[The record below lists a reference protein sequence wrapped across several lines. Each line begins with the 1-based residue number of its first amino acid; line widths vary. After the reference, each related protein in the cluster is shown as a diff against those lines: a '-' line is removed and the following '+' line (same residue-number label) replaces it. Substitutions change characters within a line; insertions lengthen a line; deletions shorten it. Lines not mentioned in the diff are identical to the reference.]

1 MTDKES
7 ILAISIREVKT
18 DNQPVFLFNIT
29 LDGKVIAANES
40 LSSADSQAVR
50 NLSKHYNRI
59 FESRFAPNLVSEN
72 LKPFGV
78 QLFKLWLEKSWQAIS
93 EKLPKG
99 NQRIIVISSEITEI
113 LNLPWE
119 LMCLAGGKFIGL
131 DAKFTIRRLPSS
143 DGKLSEADETLPPKP
158 LRVLFMA
165 CAPRDE
171 VQLDFER
178 EEEALL
184 RVMAKAG
191 VAFEYCDYG
200 TFDELRDRIN
210 EFEPYIVHLTG
221 HGVVNEKDK
230 LGYFA
235 FEDEKGYTDLRSSEE
250 MREQLFSGSRVK
262 LAFISGCQTAKAPP
276 IEALGGICQGIVS
289 EEIPLAIGWAASIA
303 DNVATQFATSF
314 YDTVAK
320 GQTVDRALTQARQA
334 ILQTCENMGY
344 PGWTLPLVYSSSLQ
358 AKVFDKASKE
368 VLPERPNVKQE
379 ALPGMLGGYTE
390 HFVGRRREIQRLLP
404 ALRDGA
410 IQSLILT
417 GLGGAGKSTLA
428 TKIARKLEALGF
440 RLIIVSSSKESPL
453 SASRLLQACSDV
465 FLDNNL
471 RDEYDILND
480 AGIPADAR
488 LRYIVSTLNEHRF
501 LLVLD
506 NFEENLDETSRRI
519 LDEEIAAFYAHL
531 ITHLSGAS
539 RTIVTC
545 RYLPAGVK
553 LPSVAREEALG
564 EFPESAFLKFLW
576 RESAIEERYYNGD
589 LPKELLSQL
598 HDLLGGTPR
607 FLLQIREVLKTM
619 TAAELKAELAKVKLA
634 QDEEAGVL
642 QKQRDEYCEA
652 IFTSRLYGYLSEDS
666 RRALSRAAVY
676 GIAITVEGIGATAG
690 IAIDEAKGFL
700 RQWQDYA
707 LAYQERESGKDDLWS
722 VYGLLRGW
730 LLSPKRLSVKDKL
743 AAHQAAGDFLREIVN
758 QKRSIELEL
767 NWIECL
773 TEARAQYLEAK
784 DYQQAREVTDS
795 LSGYLV
801 RQGLYKDLAMMN
813 EELLNCEE
821 HPIPMLWIAR
831 SFLDRGEYKSA
842 RQWYEESLKAA
853 GEDLLTES
861 AEALHGLATIDVH
874 EGNYQEAREKFFKA
888 LEMHQQIGNRAG
900 QAQTLHNLATIDLRE
915 GKYKEAREKFFKAL
929 EMHQQIGDR
938 VGEADTLHQLASID
952 LYEGSYKEARE
963 KFIKVLEMRQQI
975 GDRAGEGVTLHNLAS
990 IDMEEG
996 NYQEAREK
1004 FIKVLEMR
1012 QQIGDRAGE
1021 AVALHNLATIDLY
1034 EGNYKEAREKFI
1046 KVLEMHQQIGDRA
1059 GQAQTLHNLAT
1070 IDLREGNYQEAREK
1084 FIKVLEMSQQI
1095 GNRAGQAQTLHQL
1108 ASIDL
1113 REGNY
1118 QEAREKFIKVLE
1130 MSQQIGDR
1138 AGEAVT
1144 LHQLASI
1151 DLNEGNYKEAR
1162 EKFIKVLEMRQQIGD
1177 RAGEATTFYQIGFTA
1192 FKSGKLVEGMRLVAL
1207 CFLIDQSIGHGETQ
1221 SDLQMLSQM
1230 AAQLNYTQEQF
1241 DAMFKEVIEEYQ
1253 KDRGWA
1259 LIRAAFPES

>member
-40 LSSADSQAVR
+40 LSPVDSQAVR
-50 NLSKHYNRI
+50 NLSKHYNRM
-59 FESRFAPNLVSEN
+59 FESRFAPKLVSEN
-72 LKPFGV
+72 LKGWGAE
-78 QLFKLWLEKSWQAIS
+78 LFKLWLEKSWQAIS

-99 NQRIIVISSEITEI
+99 NQRIIVISSEIAEI

-119 LMCLAGGKFIGL
+119 LMCLAGGRFIGL
-131 DAKFTIRRLPSS
+131 DAKFAVRRFPVS
-143 DGKLSEADETLPPKP
+143 DGKLAKADKKLLPRP

-171 VQLDFER
+171 AQLDFER

-221 HGVVNEKDK
+221 HGVVNEKDG

-235 FEDEKGYTDLRSSEE
+235 FEDEKGNTDLRSSEE
-250 MREQLFSGSRVK
+250 MREQLFSGSIVK

-303 DNVATQFATSF
+303 DNIATQFATSF

-344 PGWTLPLVYSSSLQ
+344 PGWTLPLLYSSSLQ
-358 AKVFDKASKE
+358 SEVFDKASKE

-428 TKIARKLEALGF
+428 TKIARKLEALRF

-453 SASRLLQACSDV
+453 SASRLLQACSDA
-465 FLDNNL
+465 FLKANL
-471 RDEYDILND
+471 RNEYDTLND
-480 AGIPADAR
+480 ASIAVDAR
-488 LRYIVSTLNEHRF
+488 LRYIVSVLNEHRF

-506 NFEENLDETSRRI
+506 NFEENLDEISRRI
-519 LDEEIAAFYAHL
+519 LDEEIAAFYSYL
-531 ITHLSGAS
+531 IANLSGAS

-545 RYLPAGVK
+545 RYLPAGAK

-576 RESAIEERYYNGD
+576 REPAIEERYYKGD
-589 LPKELLSQL
+589 LPKELLSEL

-607 FLLQIREVLKTM
+607 FLLQIREALKTM
-619 TAAELKAELAKVKLA
+619 TAAELKAELAKVKLS
-634 QDEEAGVL
+634 QDEKAGLL

-652 IFTSRLYGYLSEDS
+652 IFTGRLYGYLSEDS

-676 GIAITVEGIGATAG
+676 GIAVTVEGIAATAG
-690 IAIDEAKGFL
+690 IAVGEAKGFL

-730 LLSPKRLSVKDKL
+730 LLSPKRLNAEDKL

-758 QKRSIELEL
+758 QKRNVELGL
-767 NWIECL
+767 NWIECF

-784 DYQQAREVTDS
+784 DYQQAREVTHS
-795 LSGYLV
+795 LSSYLV

-813 EELLNCEE
+813 EELLSYDE
-821 HPIPMLWIAR
+821 HPSPMGWIAR
-831 SFLDRGEYKSA
+831 SFSERGEYKDA

-853 GEDLLTES
+853 GEDLLAES
-861 AEALHGLATIDVH
+861 ASALHG
-874 EGNYQEAREKFFKA
+874 
-888 LEMHQQIGNRAG
+888 
-900 QAQTLHNLATIDLRE
+900 
-915 GKYKEAREKFFKAL
+915 
-929 EMHQQIGDR
+929 
-938 VGEADTLHQLASID
+938 LASID
-952 LYEGSYKEARE
+952 LYEGNYQEARE
-963 KFIKVLEMRQQI
+963 KFIKVLEMNQQI
-975 GDRAGEGVTLHNLAS
+975 GDRAGEAGTLHQLAT
-990 IDMEEG
+990 IDLYEG

-1021 AVALHNLATIDLY
+1021 A
-1034 EGNYKEAREKFI
+1034 K
-1046 KVLEMHQQIGDRA
+1046 
-1059 GQAQTLHNLAT
+1059 
-1070 IDLREGNYQEAREK
+1070 
-1084 FIKVLEMSQQI
+1084 
-1095 GNRAGQAQTLHQL
+1095 TLHQL
-1108 ASIDL
+1108 ATIDVN
-1113 REGNY
+1113 EGNY
-1118 QEAREKFIKVLE
+1118 KDACKKSFKALEIK
-1130 MSQQIGDR
+1130 QQIDDR
-1138 AGEAVT
+1138 AGEA
-1144 LHQLASI
+1144 
-1151 DLNEGNYKEAR
+1151 R
-1162 EKFIKVLEMRQQIGD
+1162 
-1177 RAGEATTFYQIGFTA
+1177 TFYQIGVAA
-1192 FKSGKLVEGMRLVAL
+1192 FNSEQLVEGTRLIAL
-1207 CFLIDQSIGHGETQ
+1207 CFLIDQSIGHGNTQ
-1221 SDLQMLSQM
+1221 SDLQTLSQM
-1230 AAQLNYTQEQF
+1230 ATQLNYTQEQF
-1241 DAMFKEVIEEYQ
+1241 DAMLKEVVQEYQ
-1253 KDRGWA
+1253 KDRGWG
-1259 LIRAAFPES
+1259 LICAAFPES

>member
-18 DNQPVFLFNIT
+18 DNQPVFLFNIQ
-29 LDGKVIAANES
+29 LDGQVIAANES
-40 LSSADSQAVR
+40 LSPVDSQAVR
-50 NLSKHYNRI
+50 NLSKHYHRM
-59 FESRFAPNLVSEN
+59 FESRFAPQLVSEN
-72 LKPFGV
+72 LKGWGAE
-78 QLFKLWLEKSWQAIS
+78 LFKLWLEKSWQAIS

-131 DAKFTIRRLPSS
+131 DAKFTIRRLPAS
-143 DGKLSEADETLPPKP
+143 DGMLADADETLPPKP

-221 HGVVNEKDK
+221 HGIVKDDG

-235 FEDEKGYTDLRSSEE
+235 FEDEKGKTDLRSSEE

-303 DNVATQFATSF
+303 DNIATQFATSF

-320 GQTVDRALTQARQA
+320 GQTIDRALTQARQA
-334 ILQTCENMGY
+334 ILQTCEEMGY
-344 PGWTLPLVYSSSLQ
+344 PGWTLPLLYSSSLQ
-358 AKVFDKASKE
+358 AKVFDKTSKE

-471 RDEYDILND
+471 RDEYDTLND
-480 AGIPADAR
+480 ASIAVDAR
-488 LRYIVSTLNEHRF
+488 LRYIVSALNRHRF

-519 LDEEIAAFYAHL
+519 LDEEIATFYAHL
-531 ITHLSGAS
+531 ISHLSGAS
-539 RTIVTC
+539 RAIITC

-553 LPSVAREEALG
+553 LPSVAREETLG

-576 RESAIEERYYNGD
+576 REPAIEERYYNGD
-589 LPKELLSQL
+589 LPKELLSEL

-607 FLLQIREVLKTM
+607 FLLQIREALKTM
-619 TAAELKAELAKVKLA
+619 TAAELKAELAKVKLS

-652 IFTSRLYGYLSEDS
+652 IFTARLYGHLSEDS
-666 RRALSRAAVY
+666 RRALSRTAVY
-676 GIAITVEGIGATAG
+676 GIAVTVEGIEATAG
-690 IAIDEAKGFL
+690 IAVGEAKGFL

-707 LAYQERESGKDDLWS
+707 LVYQERESGKDDLWS

-730 LLSPKRLSVKDKL
+730 LLSSKRLNADDKL
-743 AAHQAAGDFLREIVN
+743 AAHQAAGNFLREIVN
-758 QKRSIELEL
+758 QNRENELGL
-767 NWIECL
+767 NWIEGL

-784 DYQQAREVTDS
+784 DYQQAREVTAS

-801 RQGLYKDLAMMN
+801 RQGLYKDLAMMS
-813 EELLNCEE
+813 EELLSYDE
-821 HPIPMLWIAR
+821 HPSPMLWIAR
-831 SFLDRGEYKSA
+831 SFLDRGEYKIA
-842 RQWYEESLKAA
+842 RHWYEQGLKAA
-853 GEDLLTES
+853 GEDLLRES
-861 AEALHGLATIDVH
+861 AEALLG
-874 EGNYQEAREKFFKA
+874 
-888 LEMHQQIGNRAG
+888 
-900 QAQTLHNLATIDLRE
+900 LATIDLR
-915 GKYKEAREKFFKAL
+915 
-929 EMHQQIGDR
+929 
-938 VGEADTLHQLASID
+938 
-952 LYEGSYKEARE
+952 
-963 KFIKVLEMRQQI
+963 
-975 GDRAGEGVTLHNLAS
+975 
-990 IDMEEG
+990 EG

-1021 AVALHNLATIDLY
+1021 AVALHQLATIDLY
-1034 EGNYKEAREKFI
+1034 K
-1046 KVLEMHQQIGDRA
+1046 
-1059 GQAQTLHNLAT
+1059 
-1070 IDLREGNYQEAREK
+1070 GNYQEAREK
-1084 FIKVLEMSQQI
+1084 FIKSLEIKQQI
-1095 GNRAGQAQTLHQL
+1095 GDRAGEAATLHSL
-1108 ASIDL
+1108 ATIDL
-1113 REGNY
+1113 NEGSY

-1138 AGEAVT
+1138 AGEA
-1144 LHQLASI
+1144 Q
-1151 DLNEGNYKEAR
+1151 
-1162 EKFIKVLEMRQQIGD
+1162 
-1177 RAGEATTFYQIGFTA
+1177 TFYQIGFTA
-1192 FKSGKLVEGMRLVAL
+1192 FKSGQLVEGMRLVAL

-1221 SDLQMLSQM
+1221 SDLQALSQM
-1230 AAQLNYTQEQF
+1230 VAQLNYTQEQVG
-1241 DAMFKEVIEEYQ
+1241 AMLKEVSEEYQ
-1253 KDRGWA
+1253 KDRGWG
-1259 LIRAAFPES
+1259 LIRAAFPGS